1 MAGADATD
9 AAPATAAPFRNSRRP
24 TPWSFM
30 CPPCAVLKRD
40 MRRWPKMAHWQGDRQ
55 DEYREEAERRRGRSP
70 PPLSEAIPDGT
81 RMSKARPI
89 KAWNILDCAL
99 SRGVSGHHHW
109 EAKAFVDELV
119 RRGEKVRLFTNL
131 NAPDAAQYP
140 GAELIPTFA
149 MFLYQDISNDPMWS
163 SIENFVV
170 HNRSFHRA
178 LSHLDP
184 SMFEDSVTV
193 FPTLSENQV
202 LGLVRWLATFPK
214 EKRPR
219 VAVGLRA
226 PQEFTP
232 SNTRLQF
239 YRNVFTKFLSEQGP
253 CIAAFSR
260 TAQCAAMIEKHV
272 GVKTNVFPFLAP
284 DELLSRRP
292 RAAAAGCKSHGG
304 FVRRRCKTR
313 TGRRALA
320 RNRQALRRV
329 QACSSSFRC
338 AAKPIP
344 RSTPKSC
351 ARCLATRMC
360 VFTTAR

>member
-1 MAGADATD
+1 MSSF
-9 AAPATAAPFRNSRRP
+9 AAARR
-24 TPWSFM
+24 
-30 CPPCAVLKRD
+30 CD
-40 MRRWPKMAHWQGDRQ
+40 
-55 DEYREEAERRRGRSP
+55 
-70 PPLSEAIPDGT
+70 
-81 RMSKARPI
+81 
-89 KAWNILDCAL
+89 
-99 SRGVSGHHHW
+99 
-109 EAKAFVDELV
+109 
-119 RRGEKVRLFTNL
+119 LFTNL

-184 SMFEDSVTV
+184 SMFEDLVTV

-214 EKRPR
+214 EKRPS

-232 SNTRLQF
+232 SNTRTAVLPERIHEVPVRAWPW
-239 YRNVFTKFLSEQGP
+239 YRGVLPDGAMRGDDRETCRREDECLSLP
-253 CIAAFSR
+253 CA
-260 TAQCAAMIEKHV
+260 
-272 GVKTNVFPFLAP
+272 
-284 DELLSRRP
+284 
-292 RAAAAGCKSHGG
+292 
-304 FVRRRCKTR
+304 
-313 TGRRALA
+313 RRAPLA
-320 RNRQALRRV
+320 QATCSGCRTSPMVVSFVGGARRERGGALLPEIV
-329 QACSSSFRC
+329 KRC
-338 AAKPIP
+338 ASPSCAVLHSGAR
-344 RSTPKSC
+344 RSRSHVRPQHLC